1 MMDLHE
7 APLLEKSA
15 QAEENITTEN
25 VSLPETAKEN
35 KLVENKL
42 SREEIVARV
51 KELVDQPVESVKDEI
66 DSLKQNYYK
75 LRKNEVE
82 EARRKFEEETGD
94 TSGFTPEPDECEETL
109 KGLLNVFKE
118 KKAKLLEQQEKVK
131 EENLLRKKSILEEIK
146 KITEDSDNINKH
158 YNDFQQL
165 QQAFKEITD
174 VPASAVNEL
183 WKNYQLY
190 VEHFYDLLKINKE
203 LRDYDFKKNL
213 DLKLAICESAEALAK
228 NDDVVAAFKS
238 LQTLHDEWRAIGP
251 VAKELREDL
260 WNRFKAASTVINK
273 AHQQHFEI
281 LKADEQKNEAAK
293 IAICE
298 EIEAIDMT
306 ALKSFSAWDEKTKD
320 IIALQERWKGIGF
333 ASRKVNNALFERFRK
348 TCDEFFKQKA
358 EYFKRVKDEMSLN
371 LEKKKALCEKA
382 EALKDSTDWKATA
395 DILVALQKEWKTI
408 GPVAKKHSDA
418 IWKRF
423 VTACDYFF
431 AQKNEQLASTR
442 QVEQE
447 NLENKRGIIDKL
459 KEIDESMDSTEA
471 VKIVRDLMALWNSIG
486 HVPFKE
492 KDKIYKEYQSLLDT
506 LFSRLNMNENRNRL
520 SNFSATVQQ
529 MADTNHDKLYRER
542 ERLLRMYEQKKGE
555 LKTYENNIGFLNI
568 SSKKSGGLL
577 KEMERK
583 MQKIRE
589 DMQLIEQKVQLIDKN
604 L

>member
-1 MMDLHE
+1 MTT
-7 APLLEKSA
+7 ALEKPDMNTEELLA
-15 QAEENITTEN
+15 GQTITPAEEEQNSVQST
-25 VSLPETAKEN
+25 SR
-35 KLVENKL
+35 L
-42 SREEIVARV
+42 SREEIIDSLR
-51 KELVDQPVESVKDEI
+51 KLVEGSVEEVKDEV
-66 DSLKQNYYK
+66 DELKQAYYK
-75 LRKNEVE
+75 QKKIEIE
-82 EARRKFEEETGD
+82 EARNAFIAAGN
-94 TSGFTPEPDECEETL
+94 PEAEFVPMPDEQEETL
-109 KGLLNVFKE
+109 KSLLSVFRE
-118 KKAKLLEQQEKVK
+118 RKAEYTALLEKQR
-131 EENLLRKKSILEEIK
+131 EENLERKQQILEEMK
-146 KITEDSDNINKH
+146 SITEDSDNINKQ
-158 YNDFQQL
+158 YTRFQEL
-165 QQAFKEITD
+165 QQSFKE
-174 VPASAVNEL
+174 PCELPSAAVSGL
-183 WKNYQLY
+183 WKKFQSY
-190 VEHFYDLLKINKE
+190 VENFYDLLKINKE

-213 DLKLAICESAEALAK
+213 EQKTALCDAAEALLA
-228 NDDVVAAFKS
+228 NDDVVAVFKQ
-238 LQTLHDEWRAIGP
+238 LQLLHDEWRGIGP

-260 WNRFKAASTVINK
+260 WNRFKDASTEVNK
-273 AHQQHFEI
+273 RYQSFFEAR
-281 LKADEQKNEAAK
+281 KEVERKNEEAK
-293 IAICE
+293 IALCE
-298 EIEAIDMT
+298 EIESMDLSLLT
-306 ALKSFSAWDEKTKD
+306 SFAQWDDATKQVLDLQGKWKT
-320 IIALQERWKGIGF
+320 LGF
-333 ASRKVNNALFERFRK
+333 ASRKMNNQLFERFRK
-348 TCDEFFKQKA
+348 SCDEFFAKKA
-358 EYFKRVKDEMSLN
+358 EYFKAVKERMAEN

-431 AQKNEQLASTR
+431 AQKNEQLVSTR

-447 NLENKRGIIDKL
+447 NLENKRGIIAKL

-471 VKIVRDLMALWNSIG
+471 VKIVRDLMAQWNSIG

-542 ERLLRMYEQKKGE
+542 EKLLRMYEQKKGE

-589 DMQLIEQKVQLIDKN
+589 DMQLIEQKVQLIDRN

>member
-1 MMDLHE
+1 M
-7 APLLEKSA
+7 
-15 QAEENITTEN
+15 AE
-25 VSLPETAKEN
+25 
-35 KLVENKL
+35 
-42 SREEIVARV
+42 
-51 KELVDQPVESVKDEI
+51 
-66 DSLKQNYYK
+66 
-75 LRKNEVE
+75 
-82 EARRKFEEETGD
+82 
-94 TSGFTPEPDECEETL
+94 
-109 KGLLNVFKE
+109 
-118 KKAKLLEQQEKVK
+118 
-131 EENLLRKKSILEEIK
+131 
-146 KITEDSDNINKH
+146 
-158 YNDFQQL
+158 
-165 QQAFKEITD
+165 
-174 VPASAVNEL
+174 
-183 WKNYQLY
+183 
-190 VEHFYDLLKINKE
+190 
-203 LRDYDFKKNL
+203 
-213 DLKLAICESAEALAK
+213 
-228 NDDVVAAFKS
+228 
-238 LQTLHDEWRAIGP
+238 
-251 VAKELREDL
+251 
-260 WNRFKAASTVINK
+260 
-273 AHQQHFEI
+273 
-281 LKADEQKNEAAK
+281 
-293 IAICE
+293 
-298 EIEAIDMT
+298 
-306 ALKSFSAWDEKTKD
+306 
-320 IIALQERWKGIGF
+320 
-333 ASRKVNNALFERFRK
+333 
-348 TCDEFFKQKA
+348 
-358 EYFKRVKDEMSLN
+358 N

-395 DILVALQKEWKTI
+395 DILVALQKEWKAI

-471 VKIVRDLMALWNSIG
+471 VKIVRDLMAQWNSIG

>member
-1 MMDLHE
+1 MTT
-7 APLLEKSA
+7 ALEKPDMNTEELLA
-15 QAEENITTEN
+15 GQTITPAEEEQNSVQST
-25 VSLPETAKEN
+25 SR
-35 KLVENKL
+35 L
-42 SREEIVARV
+42 SREEIIDSLR
-51 KELVDQPVESVKDEI
+51 KLVEGSVEEVKDEV
-66 DSLKQNYYK
+66 DELKQAYYK
-75 LRKNEVE
+75 QKKIEIE
-82 EARRKFEEETGD
+82 EARNAFIAAGN
-94 TSGFTPEPDECEETL
+94 PEAEFVPMPDEQEETL
-109 KGLLNVFKE
+109 KSLLSVFRE
-118 KKAKLLEQQEKVK
+118 RKAEYTALLEKQR
-131 EENLLRKKSILEEIK
+131 EENLERKQQILEEMK
-146 KITEDSDNINKH
+146 SITEDSDNINKQ
-158 YNDFQQL
+158 YTRFQEL
-165 QQAFKEITD
+165 QQSFKE
-174 VPASAVNEL
+174 PCELPSAAVSGL
-183 WKNYQLY
+183 WKKFQSY
-190 VEHFYDLLKINKE
+190 VENFYDLLKINKE

-213 DLKLAICESAEALAK
+213 EQKTALCDAAEALLA
-228 NDDVVAAFKS
+228 NDDVVAVFKQ
-238 LQTLHDEWRAIGP
+238 LQLLHDEWRGIGP

-260 WNRFKAASTVINK
+260 WNRFKDASTEVNK
-273 AHQQHFEI
+273 RYQSFFEAR
-281 LKADEQKNEAAK
+281 KEVERKNEEAK
-293 IAICE
+293 IALCE
-298 EIEAIDMT
+298 EIESMDLSLLT
-306 ALKSFSAWDEKTKD
+306 SFAQWDDATKQVLDLQGKWKT
-320 IIALQERWKGIGF
+320 LGF
-333 ASRKVNNALFERFRK
+333 ASRKMNNQLFERFRK
-348 TCDEFFKQKA
+348 SCDEFFAKKA
-358 EYFKRVKDEMSLN
+358 EYFKAVKERMAEN

-395 DILVALQKEWKTI
+395 DILIALQKEWKTI

-431 AQKNEQLASTR
+431 AQKNEQLVSTR

-447 NLENKRGIIDKL
+447 NLENKRGIIAKL

-589 DMQLIEQKVQLIDKN
+589 DMQLIEQKVQLIDRN

>member
-1 MMDLHE
+1 MTT
-7 APLLEKSA
+7 ALEKPDMNTEELLA
-15 QAEENITTEN
+15 GQTITPAEEEQNSVQST
-25 VSLPETAKEN
+25 SR
-35 KLVENKL
+35 L
-42 SREEIVARV
+42 SREEIIDSLR
-51 KELVDQPVESVKDEI
+51 KLVEGSVEEVKDEV
-66 DSLKQNYYK
+66 DELKQAYYK
-75 LRKNEVE
+75 QKKIEIE
-82 EARRKFEEETGD
+82 EARNAFIAAGN
-94 TSGFTPEPDECEETL
+94 PEAEFVPMPDEQEETL
-109 KGLLNVFKE
+109 KSLLSVFRE
-118 KKAKLLEQQEKVK
+118 RKAEYTALLEKQR
-131 EENLLRKKSILEEIK
+131 EENLERKQQILEEMK
-146 KITEDSDNINKH
+146 SITEDSDNINKQ
-158 YNDFQQL
+158 YTRFQEL
-165 QQAFKEITD
+165 QQSFKE
-174 VPASAVNEL
+174 PCELPSAAVSGL
-183 WKNYQLY
+183 WKKFQSY
-190 VEHFYDLLKINKE
+190 VENFYDLLKINKE

-213 DLKLAICESAEALAK
+213 EQKTALCDAAEALLA
-228 NDDVVAAFKS
+228 NDDVVAVFKQ
-238 LQTLHDEWRAIGP
+238 LQLLHDEWRGIGP

-260 WNRFKAASTVINK
+260 WNRFKDASTEVNK
-273 AHQQHFEI
+273 RYQSFFEAR
-281 LKADEQKNEAAK
+281 KEVERKNEEAK
-293 IAICE
+293 IALCE
-298 EIEAIDMT
+298 EIESMDLSLLT
-306 ALKSFSAWDEKTKD
+306 SFAQWDDATKQVLDLQGKWKT
-320 IIALQERWKGIGF
+320 LGF
-333 ASRKVNNALFERFRK
+333 ASRKMNNQLFERFRK
-348 TCDEFFKQKA
+348 SCDEFFAKKA
-358 EYFKRVKDEMSLN
+358 EYFKAVKERMAEN

-431 AQKNEQLASTR
+431 AQKNEQLVSTR

-447 NLENKRGIIDKL
+447 NLENKRGIIAKL

-471 VKIVRDLMALWNSIG
+471 VKIVRDLMAQWNSIG

>member
-1 MMDLHE
+1 MQQSFKEPCEL
-7 APLLEKSA
+7 PSA
-15 QAEENITTEN
+15 A
-25 VSLPETAKEN
+25 VSGLWK
-35 KLVENKL
+35 KFQSYVEN
-42 SREEIVARV
+42 
-51 KELVDQPVESVKDEI
+51 
-66 DSLKQNYYK
+66 
-75 LRKNEVE
+75 
-82 EARRKFEEETGD
+82 
-94 TSGFTPEPDECEETL
+94 
-109 KGLLNVFKE
+109 
-118 KKAKLLEQQEKVK
+118 
-131 EENLLRKKSILEEIK
+131 
-146 KITEDSDNINKH
+146 
-158 YNDFQQL
+158 
-165 QQAFKEITD
+165 
-174 VPASAVNEL
+174 
-183 WKNYQLY
+183 
-190 VEHFYDLLKINKE
+190 FYDLLKINKE

-213 DLKLAICESAEALAK
+213 EQKTALCDAAEALLA
-228 NDDVVAAFKS
+228 NDDVVAAFKQ
-238 LQTLHDEWRAIGP
+238 LQLLHDEWRGIGP

-260 WNRFKAASTVINK
+260 WNRFKDASTEVNK
-273 AHQQHFEI
+273 RYQSFFEAR
-281 LKADEQKNEAAK
+281 KEVERKNEEAK
-293 IAICE
+293 IALCE
-298 EIEAIDMT
+298 EIESMDLSLLT
-306 ALKSFSAWDEKTKD
+306 SFAQWDDATKQVLDLQGKWKT
-320 IIALQERWKGIGF
+320 LGF
-333 ASRKVNNALFERFRK
+333 ASRKMNNQLFERFRK
-348 TCDEFFKQKA
+348 SCDEFFAKKA
-358 EYFKRVKDEMSLN
+358 EYFKAVKERMAEN

-395 DILVALQKEWKTI
+395 DILVALQKEWKAI
-408 GPVAKKHSDA
+408 GPVAKK
-418 IWKRF
+418 
-423 VTACDYFF
+423 
-431 AQKNEQLASTR
+431 LASTR

-471 VKIVRDLMALWNSIG
+471 VKIVRDLMAQWNSIG